1 MFYKRFKFVKEFK
14 QPEGVLKVNDEVTV
28 MEDKVFYNGG
38 MVQPNYRGLLLDLIE
53 YESNEGWNYLREIP
67 IPYNKV

>member
-38 MVQPNYRGLLLDLIE
+38 MVQPNYRDLLLDLIE